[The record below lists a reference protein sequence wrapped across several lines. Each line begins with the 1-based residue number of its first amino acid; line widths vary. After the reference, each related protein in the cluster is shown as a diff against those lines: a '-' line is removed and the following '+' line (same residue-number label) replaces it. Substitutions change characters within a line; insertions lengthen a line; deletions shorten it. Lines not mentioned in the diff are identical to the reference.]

1 MRGQTENVKTHI
13 PQEQT
18 QKGIY
23 RIEDFM
29 SYYTWKRRTLA
40 RVHTYPEQIG
50 NRTTLGLTEARNKK
64 NENVMTHIQQ
74 VQSQK
79 GSCQVGAIMSYDTRK
94 RRKSARLHTNPEQ
107 IGNRPTLGLS

>member
-1 MRGQTENVKTHI
+1 
-13 PQEQT
+13 
-18 QKGIY
+18 
-23 RIEDFM
+23 M

-107 IGNRPTLGLS
+107 IGNRPTLGLR